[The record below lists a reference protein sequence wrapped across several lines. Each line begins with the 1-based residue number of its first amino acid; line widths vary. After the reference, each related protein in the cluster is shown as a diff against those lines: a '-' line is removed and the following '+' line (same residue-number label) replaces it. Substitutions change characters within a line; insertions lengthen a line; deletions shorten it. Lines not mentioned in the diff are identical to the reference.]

1 MAESAW
7 ATLREGQDRRR
18 IELFVRD
25 QTDWFVNGEEQENLK
40 RVIDLDLEASPATNT
55 IPIRRL
61 DLKVGEARAIRV
73 AWIRFPELRVEP
85 AAQRYTRR
93 ALRRYGFENVD
104 SGFTADLKVDEEGL
118 VLEYPGLWTRSP

>member
-1 MAESAW
+1 YRISLDEAWRTQAAW

-40 RVIDLDLEASPATNT
+40 RCIDLDLEVSPATNT

-61 DLKVGEARAIRV
+61 DLQAGAARAIRA
-73 AWIRFPELRVEP
+73 AWIRFPEFFVEP
-85 AAQRYTRR
+85 AAQRSTRR
-93 ALRRYGFENVD
+93 ARRRYRIANVD
-104 SGFTADLKVDEEGL
+104 S
-118 VLEYPGLWTRSP
+118 